1 MKVIKKVNAMQDY
14 AASLKRQGL
23 SIGFVPTMG
32 YLHEGH
38 ISLMRQAK
46 SDNDICLISI
56 FVNPLQFSPQED
68 FKSYPRDFRRDLRL
82 ARNAGVDIVFFP
94 DAREMYAEDFSS
106 EVYVRNFSKI
116 LCGLSRPEHFKGVTI
131 VVSKLFNIVL
141 PDIAYFGQKDFQ
153 QARIIVKMAED
164 LNFPIKIRV
173 MPIIREPDGLAMSS
187 RNVNLSSRQR
197 SQALI
202 LNRALNEGAR
212 LIRDGARSSGRIV
225 STIKNL
231 ISTVKSAK
239 IDYVEIVDA
248 DTLKHKKL
256 LGGKIAILLAVKFGK
271 VRLID
276 NKIIRV

>member
-1 MKVIKKVNAMQDY
+1 MKIIRKINEMQKH
-14 AASLKRQGL
+14 ASSLKRQGL

-46 SDNDICLISI
+46 TDNDICAISI
-56 FVNPLQFSPQED
+56 FVNPLQFSPRED
-68 FKSYPRDFRRDLRL
+68 FKSYPRDIKRDLKL

-94 DAREMYAEDFSS
+94 DAKEMYDADFLS
-106 EVYVRNFSKI
+106 EVYVSKMSGI
-116 LCGLSRPEHFKGVTI
+116 LCGLSRPEHFKGVTT
-131 VVSKLFNIVL
+131 VVSKLFNIVS
-141 PDIAYFGQKDFQ
+141 PDRAYFGQKDFQ
-153 QARIIVKMAED
+153 QARIIEKMVED
-164 LNFPIKIRV
+164 LNFPIRIRV

-187 RNVNLSSRQR
+187 RNVYLSGRQR
-197 SQALI
+197 LEALI
-202 LNRALNEGAR
+202 LNRALSEGAR
-212 LIRDGARSSGRIV
+212 LIRDGIRQSGRII

-248 DTLKHKKL
+248 DTLKRKKL
-256 LGGKIAILLAVKFGK
+256 LDGKTVILLAVKFGK

-276 NKIIRV
+276 NKIIKV